1 MKYFVLSSSGSTMKI
16 ADLELQNASVSIVLS
31 KHRICSISESRNAFN
46 LDIAVERTE
55 AMACSAVLSAAP
67 ANHFALWSAGSFCM
81 SSWNWFFPFTGDGAN
96 RSWINLNTLTI

>member
-1 MKYFVLSSSGSTMKI
+1 MKYFVLSSSGSTIKI
-16 ADLELQNASVSIVLS
+16 ADLELQNVSVSIVLS
-31 KHRICSISESRNAFN
+31 KHRICSISESRNA
-46 LDIAVERTE
+46 LERTE
-55 AMACSAVLSAAP
+55 ATACSAVLSAAP